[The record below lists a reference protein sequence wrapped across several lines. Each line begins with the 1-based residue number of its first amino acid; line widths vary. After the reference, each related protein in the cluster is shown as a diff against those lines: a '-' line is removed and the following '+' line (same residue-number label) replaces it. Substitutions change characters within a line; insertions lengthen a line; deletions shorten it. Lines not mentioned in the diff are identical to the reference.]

1 MAHNKNIKYT
11 NRDFDSIKSAL
22 VTHAQRYYPDR
33 YKDFAEAS
41 FGSMFFDS
49 VAYVGDM
56 LSFYLDYQINESF
69 LTTATDFNNV
79 KRLAESIG
87 YKKRGNPSSF
97 GIVSFF
103 IITPANSNGL
113 GVDNIYLPILKKNS
127 TFSGGGSGFIL
138 LNDVDFAGF
147 NTETVVA
154 RVDTTTGL
162 PTHYAV
168 KAFGKVMSG
177 NFKSMNIS
185 IGDFERYKK
194 ITMFDT
200 KVTKILSVTDS
211 EGHIYHEV
219 DNLAQSVIYSETT
232 NSNFRNDG
240 VPSIL
245 KPVVAPRRFTLSEQ
259 GEDSV
264 LQFGHG
270 SDDEEVVENILDPTS
285 VLVQRHG
292 FSYNTNKNFDPFK
305 LINNDSLGISPAN
318 TTLTI
323 TYIENNSG
331 NSNLAPNQ
339 LNQRGDLDFF
349 FDTPSSFP
357 SNYLQ
362 NVQSVE
368 GSLELTNESQII
380 GSTFSVDSSEE
391 LRIRALSHY
400 SSQNRAVTKIDYES
414 LVYLMDPSFGSV
426 SRVSVINDP
435 SSSNRRLSMYV
446 TSQDQSGNLTESN
459 GTIKNNIKA
468 WLVNYKMLNDIIDIF
483 DARIVNFGFNFKISV
498 NPGFDPEQVLIECK
512 RDLATMFQNK
522 LYIGE
527 PLYLAKIYNAINK
540 VEGVSDCLSV
550 VPNIKVGSNYA
561 NAVLS
566 IDDIISPDGTY
577 LKVPK
582 NVIMELKYPSLDMI
596 GSTV

>member
-1 MAHNKNIKYT
+1 MANNKNIKYT

-22 VTHAQRYYPDR
+22 VNHAQRYYPDR
-33 YKDFAEAS
+33 YQDFAAAS

-79 KRLAESIG
+79 KRLAETIG
-87 YKKRGNPSSF
+87 YKKRGNPSTF
-97 GIVSFF
+97 GIASFY
-103 IITPANSNGL
+103 IIVPANSNGL
-113 GVDNIYLPILKKNS
+113 GVNSIYLPILKKNS
-127 TFSGGGSGFIL
+127 TFSGGGSSFIL

-154 RVDTTTGL
+154 RVDSTTGL

-177 NFKSMNIS
+177 TFNSMTIS
-185 IGDFERYKK
+185 AGAFERYKK
-194 ITMFDT
+194 LTMFDT
-200 KVTKILSVTDS
+200 KVTKIISVIDS
-211 EGHIYHEV
+211 EGHRYYEV

-232 NSNFRNDG
+232 NTNFRNDG

-245 KPVVAPRRFTLSEQ
+245 KPIVAPRRFTLSEV
-259 GEDSV
+259 GGNTV

-270 SDDEEVVENILDPTS
+270 SDSEITTEDILDPTS

-292 FSYNTNKNFDPFK
+292 FSYNTNKNFDPYK
-305 LINNDSLGISPAN
+305 LVNNDSLGVSPAD

-323 TYIENNSG
+323 TYIENSSM

-339 LNQRGDLDFF
+339 LNVVGDADFF
-349 FDTPSSFP
+349 FDTPNTLP
-357 SNYLQ
+357 ADYYTQ
-362 NVQSVE
+362 VTQVE

-380 GSTFSVDSSEE
+380 GSTFSVESSEE
-391 LRIRALSHY
+391 LKIRALSHY
-400 SSQNRAVTKIDYES
+400 TSQNRAVTKVDYES

-426 SRVSVINDP
+426 ARVSVINDP

-446 TSQDQSGNLTESN
+446 VSQDQNGHLTESN

-483 DARIVNFGFNFKISV
+483 DAKVINFGFNFKISM
-498 NPGFDPEQVLIECK
+498 NPGYDPEQVLIECK
-512 RDLATMFQNK
+512 NDLKTLFQNK

-527 PLYLAKIYNAINK
+527 PLYLSKIYNTINK

-550 VPNIKVGSNYA
+550 VPNIKTGTNYA
-561 NAVLS
+561 NTFLS

-577 LKVPK
+577 LKTPK
-582 NVIMELKYPSLDMI
+582 NVIMELKFPDLDMI